1 MEWVTLS
8 HVEMADAYY
17 GGIEVMAEL
26 AIDQED
32 VVAAQEV
39 KLKICKVLLACLSS
53 ERTKPI
59 IRMIGK
65 YVRLDNKLCKF
76 ILMKFRAEFVNL
88 DPQED

>member
-39 KLKICKVLLACLSS
+39 KLKIAKYCWLA
-53 ERTKPI
+53 
-59 IRMIGK
+59 
-65 YVRLDNKLCKF
+65 
-76 ILMKFRAEFVNL
+76 
-88 DPQED
+88 